1 MKIKILKKCF
11 VDGNNA
17 FAGDEIEVN
26 DRIAD
31 KLIKRGYAEKA
42 KAAKKKKDLTCQIAR
57 LMRQRLRFQRLSNG
71 C

>member
-1 MKIKILKKCF
+1 MKIKIVKKCF

-31 KLIKRGYAEKA
+31 RRWAA
-42 KAAKKKKDLTCQIAR
+42 DVAAKQVAR
-57 LMRQRLRFQRLSNG
+57 
-71 C
+71 

>member
-1 MKIKILKKCF
+1 MKIKIVKKCF

-42 KAAKKKKDLTCQIAR
+42 KAAKKKKG
-57 LMRQRLRFQRLSNG
+57 FNLSNRKVDETEIEVPEAE
-71 C
+71 